1 MKHISIFMAGIAVM
15 LCASLVWGD
24 ASPVHK
30 VGWSDLIPEV
40 KIFENPMEGLPVKSQ
55 IDLRIVIAMREDPS
69 RLKKMSPSQRELLE
83 AAEARLKEADIDV
96 EGILKRHKEMT
107 EQRSLDEDKVV
118 AELDGQRL
126 RLAGYLLPLETRDRM
141 VIEFLLVPWV
151 GACIHT
157 PPPPPN
163 QIVYVKYPEGIE
175 ASVVFAPVW
184 IQGTMTTVRSTPNLF
199 LRDGSADIPTGYSL
213 QASLVERYV
222 EQ

>member
-1 MKHISIFMAGIAVM
+1 MTLFFTVLFISLLIGTALFGQYMGRLNQKHMERAG
-15 LCASLVWGD
+15 
-24 ASPVHK
+24 
-30 VGWSDLIPEV
+30 
-40 KIFENPMEGLPVKSQ
+40 
-55 IDLRIVIAMREDPS
+55 RDPANLA
-69 RLKKMSPSQRELLE
+69 RLKVDGAPEFDQARLEKMNPNQRGLLE
-83 AAEARLKEADIDV
+83 AAGARLKQANIDV

-107 EQRSLDEDKVV
+107 EQRRLDGEKVV

-126 RLAGYLLPLETRDRM
+126 RLAGYLLPLETSDRK
-141 VIEFLLVPWV
+141 VTEFLLVPWV

-163 QIVYVKYPEGIE
+163 QIVHVNYPEGIE

-184 IQGTMTTVRSTPNLF
+184 IEGTMTTVRSTANLF

-213 QASLVERYV
+213 HASLVEPYV